1 MKHFATSDTHFGHKN
16 IIRYCNRP
24 FDTVDAMNEHMI
36 MRWNSVVEDDDVVW
50 FLGDFAFMK
59 PQEAFAIFSRLRGQ
73 INIVPGNHDEK
84 ILELWNGP
92 MLPDYWPDRIK
103 ILEPLVHVK
112 IGQRPFVLCHYP
124 VEDWAGMYW
133 PTTKGG
139 NEPQQPTMR
148 NAAMLHGH
156 CHGNR
161 PNTTWRFDVGVDV
174 YGRPVRIT
182 DDLDQLRSKSVGW
195 TVLK

>member
-1 MKHFATSDTHFGHKN
+1 MKHFACSDTHFGHKN
-16 IIRYCNRP
+16 IIKYCNRP
-24 FDTVDAMNEHMI
+24 FGSVDEMNEHMI
-36 MRWNSVVEDDDVVW
+36 MRWNSVVSDEDTVW

-59 PQEAFAIFSRLRGQ
+59 LDEIFATLDRLKGN
-73 INIVPGNHDEK
+73 INIVPGNHDERLLDEWK
-84 ILELWNGP
+84 LSEHWT
-92 MLPDYWPDRIK
+92 RKRVK
-103 ILEPLVHVK
+103 ILEPLVHTK
-112 IGQRPFVLCHYP
+112 IGQRSFVLCHYP

-133 PTTKGG
+133 PTTKGS
-139 NEPQQPTMR
+139 NEPQQPTLR

-161 PNTTWRFDVGVDV
+161 PNTTWRFDVGIDV

-182 DDLDQLRSKSVGW
+182 DDLEHLRTKNVGW